1 MNNVRSL
8 AIIMDGNGRWANSNK
23 LERTMGHKKGVE
35 VVRDIS
41 IVAAKSG
48 IEVLT
53 LFTFSTQN
61 WKRSEKEVSFI
72 MSLPALFFKKYFD
85 DIMANNIKI
94 EFIGFLEQI
103 PSKTLNV
110 LNDAKQKTANNTGML
125 LVIAINYGG
134 QEEIARAMVNYCDD
148 VINGKRSNNLVCE
161 EINQYL
167 MCPDI
172 YPLDLIIRT
181 SGEYRISNFLL
192 FQLAYAELIFIDKP
206 WPLFTGNDL
215 LECINIYN
223 NRQRRFGGY

>member
-8 AIIMDGNGRWANSNK
+8 AIIMDGNGRWASSNK

-41 IVAAKSG
+41 IVASKSG
-48 IEVLT
+48 VEVLT

-72 MSLPALFFKKYFD
+72 MSLPAMFFKKYFD

-94 EFIGFLEQI
+94 EFIGFLDKI
-103 PSKTLNV
+103 PVKTLNV

-134 QEEIARAMVNYCDD
+134 QEEIAQAMVNYCDD
-148 VINGKRSNNLVCE
+148 VISGKRINNLSCGEV
-161 EINQYL
+161 NQYL

-206 WPLFTGNDL
+206 WPLFTGDDL